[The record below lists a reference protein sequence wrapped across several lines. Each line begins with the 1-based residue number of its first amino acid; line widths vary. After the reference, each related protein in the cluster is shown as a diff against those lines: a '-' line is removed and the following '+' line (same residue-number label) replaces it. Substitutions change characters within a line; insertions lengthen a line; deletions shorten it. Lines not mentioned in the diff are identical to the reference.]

1 MKVAGL
7 TVVKCGGNAGT
18 DPVAMCADIA
28 ALVAGGER
36 VVCVNGGSSEVDR
49 LAARLGV
56 PQRRLTTPG
65 GGSSRYTDAPTLE
78 VFTTALAGVVLPRMV
93 TELARHG
100 VAAVGLTG
108 LDAGILTASRHA
120 PHRAVV
126 DGVMRV
132 VRDDHT
138 GRLAEVRTDLLE
150 LLLAAGITPLLSP
163 PARTAAGAA
172 VNVDADRVAGLLAA
186 RLSADRLVFLTGTE
200 GVLADPDD
208 PGSLLA
214 ECVVPASGFGGGMAV
229 KLTAAA
235 EALAAGV
242 ADVRIASG
250 AGEAPVA
257 RALAGGGT
265 RAVRSSEVTGAV
277 ASTRA

>member
-1 MKVAGL
+1 MAGL

-49 LAARLGV
+49 LAESLGV

-65 GGSSRYTDAPTLE
+65 GGSSRYTDPATLR

-93 TELARHG
+93 TELAGHG
-100 VAAVGLTG
+100 VTAVGLTG
-108 LDAGILTASRHA
+108 LDAGTLTATRHA

-126 DGVMRV
+126 DGVVRV

-138 GRLAEVRTDLLE
+138 GRLREVRTDLLE

-163 PARTAAGAA
+163 PARTPDGAA
-172 VNVDADRVAGLLAA
+172 VNVDADRVAGLVAA
-186 RLSADRLVFLTGTE
+186 RLSADRLVFLTGTA
-200 GVLADPDD
+200 GVLADPTD
-208 PGSLLA
+208 PASLLA
-214 ECVVPASGFGGGMAV
+214 ECAVPAGGYGGGMAV

-235 EALAAGV
+235 EALSAGV
-242 ADVRIASG
+242 TEVRIASG
-250 AGEAPVA
+250 AGEAPV
-257 RALAGGGT
+257 RHALAGGGT
-265 RAVRSSEVTGAV
+265 RAVPSTEVAGAV
-277 ASTRA
+277 VSTRA